1 MLKEILYFNYL
12 AQLDL
17 SVNQKDEIWLHK
29 IAKI

>member
-1 MLKEILYFNYL
+1 MPKIYFSYV

-17 SVNQKDEIWLHK
+17 SISQKDETWLHK

>member
-1 MLKEILYFNYL
+1 MLNIYYFSYL

-17 SVNQKDEIWLHK
+17 SVSQNDETWLRK